1 MPGDVMTDRVD
12 SLPALRDVI
21 AKYELRAKKSL
32 GQNFLLDLNL
42 THRIARAA
50 GPLNGVDVI
59 EIGPGPGGLT
69 RALLGEGARNVYA
82 VERDTRCIEALQ
94 DLIAASE
101 GRLHL
106 MEADAMTVDIETIG
120 EAPRRV
126 VANLPYN
133 IATPLLLKW
142 LRHAET
148 IESLTCM
155 FQREVADRLAAV
167 PGTKAY
173 GRLSVIVQWLCTV
186 RPEFNV
192 PPQAF
197 TPAPKVTSTIVTMT
211 PRKTPLAPAQWKH
224 LETVTA
230 AAFGQRRKM
239 LRVSLKGFGLDLVA
253 LGIEPTLRAE
263 NLSVETFCRIAEAH
277 REMVEKGAVENGA

>member
-1 MPGDVMTDRVD
+1 MTDKLNA
-12 SLPALRDVI
+12 LPPLRDVI
-21 AKYELRAKKSL
+21 AKYGLSAKKSL

-50 GPLNGVDVI
+50 GPLSDVDVI

-69 RALLGEGARNVYA
+69 RALLDEGARNVYA

-94 DLIAASE
+94 DVIAASD

-106 MEADAMTVDIETIG
+106 MAADAMTIDIGTIG
-120 EAPRRV
+120 EAPRRII
-126 VANLPYN
+126 ANLPYN

-142 LRHAET
+142 LKHAEQ

-155 FQREVADRLAAV
+155 FQSEVADRLTAE

-173 GRLSVIVQWLCTV
+173 GRLSIIVQWLCHV

-197 TPAPKVTSTIVTMT
+197 TPPPKVTSTIVTMT
-211 PRKTPLAPAQWKH
+211 PRTTPLAPAQWKY

-230 AAFGQRRKM
+230 TAFGQRRKM
-239 LRVSLKGFGLDLVA
+239 LRVSLKGLGLDLVA

-263 NLSVETFCRIAEAH
+263 NLSVETFCRIAEAY
-277 REMVEKGAVENGA
+277 REAVENGA